1 MKLLIEKPI
10 ITEKSLENANRGVF
24 TFACLKQAHK
34 DDIKKEIEKTFDV
47 HVVEVRT
54 VIMHGKTSRTGKRR
68 TPLKHSDWKKAF
80 VTLKSG
86 EKISLFDVQA

>member
-1 MKLLIEKPI
+1 
-10 ITEKSLENANRGVF
+10 
-24 TFACLKQAHK
+24 
-34 DDIKKEIEKTFDV
+34 
-47 HVVEVRT
+47 
-54 VIMHGKTSRTGKRR
+54 MHGKTSRTGKRR